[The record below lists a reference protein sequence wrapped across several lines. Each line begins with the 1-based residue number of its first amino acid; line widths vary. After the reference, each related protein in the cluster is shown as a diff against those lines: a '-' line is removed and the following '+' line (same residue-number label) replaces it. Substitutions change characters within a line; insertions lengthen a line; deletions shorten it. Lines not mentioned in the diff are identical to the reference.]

1 MNREIEKKRKL
12 ELKVLEK
19 GMSIPYDLLLLA
31 DPAQAVI
38 DEYIGAGQTFL
49 AYHSDERVG
58 VVVLLPLGEGQVEI
72 KNIAVQP
79 NWQGKGIGR
88 SLLQAVIQE
97 VKKSGVEELWIGTG
111 NSSIGQLYLY
121 QSVGF
126 ELAEVKWNFFIDHY
140 DEPIWEKGIQC
151 RHMLMLRQV
160 LRRS

>member
-1 MNREIEKKRKL
+1 MNREMDKELKL

-38 DEYIGAGQTFL
+38 DEYINKGKTFL
-49 AYHSDERVG
+49 AYHSGELVG
-58 VVVLLPLGEGQVEI
+58 VVVLLPLGEEQLEI

-79 NWQGKGIGR
+79 DWQGKGIGR
-88 SLLQAVIQE
+88 RLLQAVIIE
-97 VKKSGVEELWIGTG
+97 AKRTHVKELWIGTG

-126 ELAEVKWNFFIDHY
+126 ELAEVKWNFFIENY
-140 DEPIWEKGIQC
+140 EEPIWEKGIHC
-151 RHMLMLRQV
+151 KHMLMLRQT
-160 LRRS
+160 LHRS